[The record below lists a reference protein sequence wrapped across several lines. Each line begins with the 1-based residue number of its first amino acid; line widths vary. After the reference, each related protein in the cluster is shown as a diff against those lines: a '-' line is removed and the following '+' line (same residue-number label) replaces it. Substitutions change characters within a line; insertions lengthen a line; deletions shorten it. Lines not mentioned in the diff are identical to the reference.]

1 MIITTVDTIE
11 DKKVVEVFGLVM
23 GTTVRAR
30 HLGRDF
36 MAGLR
41 NIVGGEI
48 TEYSRLLAESREQ
61 TLSRMTERAVEL
73 GANAV
78 VGLRFSTSV
87 ITGGAAEILAYGTA
101 VKVE

>member
-61 TLSRMTERAVEL
+61 SLSRMTERAVEL